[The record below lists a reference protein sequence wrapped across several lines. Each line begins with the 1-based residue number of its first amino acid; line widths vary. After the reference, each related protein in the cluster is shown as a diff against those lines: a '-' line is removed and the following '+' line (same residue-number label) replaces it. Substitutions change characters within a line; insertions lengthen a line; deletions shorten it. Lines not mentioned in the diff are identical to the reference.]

1 MQNRIDAHQHFWKFD
16 PVRDA
21 WIDETM
27 VKIQRDFMPND
38 LYPVLTENQFEG
50 CVAVQASQTEVET
63 HFLLDLAAKNSFIKG
78 VVGWVDL
85 LDDAILGKL
94 DTFSNRE
101 KLKGFRHVVQGEADD
116 FMLRKDFKRG
126 IAALNQFGYTY
137 DILIFHRQL
146 PAAIELVNEFPNQ
159 AFVLDHIAK
168 PDIKSAVIQQWKKNI
183 IELSKADNTMCKI
196 SGMVTEANWKNWTA
210 DDLKPYLDVVFECF
224 GSERLMFGSDWPVCL
239 VAAEYDKVVQTL
251 DSYMAQLSKI
261 EQENIWYRNANS
273 FYKLDS
279 KNQ

>member
-101 KLKGFRHVVQGEADD
+101 KLKGFRQVVQVEADD